1 MYEMRA
7 KVSGMENTEEKLR
20 RIPEKARKR
29 KDDNIYIYVFGYI
42 SDVRPY

>member
-20 RIPEKARKR
+20 RNTGKR
-29 KDDNIYIYVFGYI
+29 KDDKYI
-42 SDVRPY
+42 